1 MKNLKRNKMEK
12 LITLIILVSL
22 VSCNEPKEKS
32 LVYKYKTGDIV
43 YLKLDGT
50 KVMIAKIAYDFD
62 IEPHY
67 KIYYKN
73 SDGDYTSNYVE
84 EFCLT
89 EKIK

>member
-1 MKNLKRNKMEK
+1 MRN
-12 LITLIILVSL
+12 LITLITLLFL
-22 VSCNEPKEKS
+22 VSCNETIEKP

-62 IEPHY
+62 IEP
-67 KIYYKN
+67 YYKVYYKD

-89 EKIK
+89 DKPK